1 MTQNNSNHIAGRHF
15 DPIARWTCPFS
26 KVGHDIISILHNQ
39 MQQLKKGR
47 GSAMTIDP
55 SDESIGLS
63 NGEFVVNFPAAVEF
77 ELDTSIGFSLAASR
91 TSGIVRCTLDY

>member
-1 MTQNNSNHIAGRHF
+1 
-15 DPIARWTCPFS
+15 
-26 KVGHDIISILHNQ
+26 
-39 MQQLKKGR
+39 
-47 GSAMTIDP
+47 MTIDP